1 MQFFKNPTSYYDKL
15 EEVVK
20 NYKLRLDTHFINI
33 ITNYKRVI
41 SDYKT
46 NLSYKLPFMLESKK
60 NVLNALKIKLE
71 ALSPTKPL
79 ERGYSLTT
87 NEDGK
92 VITSI
97 NDISINQELKTA
109 LKDGIITS
117 TVVKKG

>member
-1 MQFFKNPTSYYDKL
+1 
-15 EEVVK
+15 
-20 NYKLRLDTHFINI
+20 
-33 ITNYKRVI
+33 
-41 SDYKT
+41 
-46 NLSYKLPFMLESKK
+46 MLESKK
-60 NVLNALKIKLE
+60 SALNALKIKLE

-87 NEDGK
+87 NEEGK

>member
-20 NYKLRLDTHFINI
+20 NYKLRLDTHFINT
-33 ITNYKRVI
+33 ITNYKRII

-60 NVLNALKIKLE
+60 NALNALKIKLE

-87 NEDGK
+87 NEEGK

-97 NDISINQELKTA
+97 NDISINQELKTT